1 MVFKPT
7 SLPGSK
13 FSGGAPKKSAPAPV
27 AAAPKKATGSAIKG
41 KPAAATKVKKDMT
54 WGGRY
59 VFHTASYIYF
69 MQFHIYNHNFYL

>member
-13 FSGGAPKKSAPAPV
+13 FSGGAAKKSAPV
-27 AAAPKKATGSAIKG
+27 AAAPKKATGSAP
-41 KPAAATKVKKDMT
+41 KPAAAATKVKKDMT

-69 MQFHIYNHNFYL
+69 MRFHIYNHNFYL